1 MDLKAISYNSTGF
14 NFEKANFIKFLMN
27 AMNVD
32 ILFLQEH
39 MHLRANL
46 HKIQSH
52 MGDLESFFIPA
63 VISNKVVFA
72 GRPSGG
78 LAIFWRKKIV

>member
-1 MDLKAISYNSTGF
+1 MDLKAISCNSTGF
-14 NFEKANFIKFLMN
+14 NFEKANFIKILMN

-46 HKIQSH
+46 YKIQSH

-72 GRPSGG
+72 VGHQLVWQYFGERN
-78 LAIFWRKKIV
+78 